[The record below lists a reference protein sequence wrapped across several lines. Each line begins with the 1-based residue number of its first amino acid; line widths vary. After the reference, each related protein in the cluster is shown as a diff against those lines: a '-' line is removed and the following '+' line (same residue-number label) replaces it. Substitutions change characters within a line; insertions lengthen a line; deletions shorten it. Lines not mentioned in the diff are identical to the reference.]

1 MAIYLLWYTFEMK
14 IAILGGSFDPPHL
27 GHIFMARQ
35 IKETFGMD
43 EVWLMPLFKQGF
55 DRFFEK
61 KLSSYEDRFEM
72 VKLLEDDFI
81 KASTFEKDEN
91 PSSRT
96 IETLEKLIKKYPNDE
111 FFWVMGTDQL
121 INIQKYFEW
130 EKIIKNH
137 NLIIFPREYLLPDL
151 HEIVLKNLNEDK
163 IPENVYVMDAK
174 DLILTNLSSTKI
186 RNRAQKGL
194 PIDYMVSKEV
204 YDFIKLK
211 NLYV

>member
-1 MAIYLLWYTFEMK
+1 MLWYTLVNMR
-14 IAILGGSFDPPHL
+14 IAVLGGSFDPPHL

-35 IKETFGMD
+35 IKETYNID
-43 EVWLMPLFKQGF
+43 EVWLLPLFKQGF

-61 KLSSYEDRFEM
+61 KLSSFEDRYAM
-72 VKLLEDDFI
+72 CKLIENEFI

-96 IETLEKLIKKYPNDE
+96 IETLEKLIISYPNDE

-121 INIQKYFEW
+121 INIQKYYEW
-130 EKIIKNH
+130 EKIVKKQ

-151 HEIVLKNLNEDK
+151 HEIVLKNLNVKK
-163 IPENVYVMDAK
+163 IPENIFVMDSK
-174 DLILTNLSSTKI
+174 DLILTNISSTKI
-186 RNRAQKGL
+186 RNRVNKNL

-204 YDFIKLK
+204 NNFIKLNK
-211 NLYV
+211 LYV

>member
-1 MAIYLLWYTFEMK
+1 MK

-27 GHIFMARQ
+27 GHVFMARQ

-61 KLSSYEDRFEM
+61 KLSSYEDRLEM
-72 VKLLEDDFI
+72 CKLIENEFI
-81 KASTFEKDEN
+81 KSSTFEKDEN

-96 IETLEKLIKKYPNDE
+96 IETLEKLRLKYPKDE

-121 INIQKYFEW
+121 LNIQKYFEW

-151 HEIVLKNLNEDK
+151 HEIVLKNINLEKVPIN
-163 IPENVYVMDAK
+163 IFVMDAK
-174 DLILTNLSSTKI
+174 DLILTNISSTKI
-186 RNRAQKGL
+186 RNRVHKKL
-194 PIDYMVSKEV
+194 PVDYMVSNEV
-204 YDFIKLK
+204 DNFIKSNK
-211 NLYV
+211 LYIK